1 MKDVTIDRIK
11 DTIRDLPEE
20 EQETILHLAEI
31 FEGEEDTINEY
42 IKNELLD
49 VQDNNWYNMFG

>member
-49 VQDNNWYNMFG
+49 VQDNN

>member
-1 MKDVTIDRIK
+1 MKDVTIDTIK
-11 DTIRDLPEE
+11 DTIRELTEE

-42 IKNELLD
+42 VKNELID
-49 VQDNNWYNMFG
+49 R